1 MSEKL
6 KRFANN
12 NKQLLIMLGVLVV
25 MFVILSLTVN
35 NFFTARNL
43 TNLLQ
48 QIAPIAIMA
57 AGATYVLV
65 IGGMD
70 ISNPAVMAAS
80 AVVGVYFMT
89 KTGGNHLV
97 LGTIVILLTA
107 SFLGLI
113 NGYAIAK
120 LKMVPMVVTLSM
132 MTVATGLA
140 TILSGVRGL
149 PTLPASF
156 SDFFNKYTVIVILIL
171 VTVVLDFILTGTKFG
186 RKLYYIGNNAK
197 TARVSGIDSENIIMF
212 TYVISGLCAGIAG
225 VINTASIATARAN
238 MGPQSQIL
246 DIISAAVI
254 GGVSPDGGSG
264 RVRDAV
270 LGAFLIVGLNNVMNL
285 LAINDYYTTLI
296 KGGIII
302 GALGIASY
310 REHHAAKKGA

>member
-6 KRFANN
+6 KRFISN
-12 NKQLLIMLGVLVV
+12 NKQLLIMLGAIAVV
-25 MFVILSLTVN
+25 FIILALTVPS
-35 NFFTARNL
+35 FATLRNL

-48 QIAPIAIMA
+48 MIAPIAVMA
-57 AGATYVLV
+57 CGATYVLV

-89 KTGGNHLV
+89 T
-97 LGTIVILLTA
+97 LGCNLIVGTFVILLTSA
-107 SFLGLI
+107 LLGLI
-113 NGYAIAK
+113 NGFAIAK

-132 MTVATGLA
+132 MTIGTGLA
-140 TILSGVRGL
+140 TFLSGVRGL
-149 PTLPASF
+149 PRLPDSF
-156 SDFFNKYTVIVILIL
+156 SEFFNKTAVIIILVI

-186 RKLYYIGNNAK
+186 RKLYYIGNNAR
-197 TARVSGIDSENIIMF
+197 TAKVSGIDSENITMF

-225 VINTASIATARAN
+225 VINTASIGTARAN

-254 GGVSPDGGSG
+254 GGVSTSGGSG

-270 LGAFLIVGLNNVMNL
+270 LASFLVVGLTNVMNL
-285 LAINDYYTTLI
+285 LNVSDYYTTLI

-302 GALGIASY
+302 GAMGIASF
-310 REHHAAKKGA
+310 RQQRAAKRGV

>member
-1 MSEKL
+1 MSAKL
-6 KRFANN
+6 KRFASN
-12 NKQLLIMLGVLVV
+12 NKTLLIMLGVIAVV
-25 MFVILSLTVN
+25 FIILSLTVP
-35 NFFTARNL
+35 NFATPRNL

-48 QIAPIAIMA
+48 QIAPIAVMA
-57 AGATYVLV
+57 CGATYVLV

-80 AVVGVYFMT
+80 AVVGVYYMT
-89 KTGGNHLV
+89 TLGGNLIV
-97 LGTIVILLTA
+97 GTFVIILTA
-107 SFLGLI
+107 SLLGLI
-113 NGYAIAK
+113 NGFAIAK

-132 MTVATGLA
+132 MTIGTGLA
-140 TILSGVRGL
+140 TILSGTRGL
-149 PTLPASF
+149 PILPPSF
-156 SDFFNKYTVIVILIL
+156 STFFNKTTVIIILLL
-171 VTVVLDFILTGTKFG
+171 VTIVLDFILTGTKFG
-186 RKLYYIGNNAK
+186 RKLYYIGNNAR
-197 TARVSGIDSENIIMF
+197 TARVSGIDSENLTML

-254 GGVSPDGGSG
+254 GGVSPNGGTG

-285 LAINDYYTTLI
+285 LAVSDYYTTLI

-302 GALGIASY
+302 GAMGISSY
-310 REHHAAKKGA
+310 RQQQALKKGA